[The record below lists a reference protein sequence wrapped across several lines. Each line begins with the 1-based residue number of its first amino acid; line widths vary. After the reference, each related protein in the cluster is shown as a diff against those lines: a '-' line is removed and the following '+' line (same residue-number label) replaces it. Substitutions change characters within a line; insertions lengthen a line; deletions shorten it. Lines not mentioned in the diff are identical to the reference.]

1 MAGKDNLDPIRS
13 KEVARQRQLL
23 SAKKRSQNV
32 KEAKVL
38 AKLIAERM
46 GEEDYE
52 TMIRNLIE
60 RAKESD
66 KSFEVL
72 RDTLGQKP
80 KEAVQIEQDK
90 PFVIEVEIER

>member
-52 TMIRNLIE
+52 TMILNLIE

-80 KEAVQIEQDK
+80 KEAVAIEQEK
-90 PFVIEVEIER
+90 PFEIEIRTIE